1 MQIGLCPSCSHPYS
15 TQDVVT
21 YGVLKPRPARAGG
34 PLVEYRCEQCK
45 RIITLVPHGHSRYA
59 RPGEPPPPEASP
71 EDRRPPWEGQ
81 PPPSGD
87 APPTHEIPDPE
98 EPNAEDEPPGTEAE
112 SPARLPTRIEALKL
126 LDLGVDATAEQVE
139 EAYRR
144 LSLRCHPDKVAHLD
158 EDFQA
163 LATRKFRQLGAARDV
178 LLTALRAREGSP
190 D

>member
-1 MQIGLCPSCSHPYS
+1 MQIGLCPRCSHPYS

-45 RIITLVPHGHSRYA
+45 RIITLVPHGHGRYA
-59 RPGEPPPPEASP
+59 RPGEPPPPEAAP
-71 EDRRPPWEGQ
+71 EERRPPWGGQ
-81 PPPSGD
+81 PPQPEN
-87 APPTHEIPDPE
+87 APPTHEIPTPE
-98 EPNAEDEPPGTEAE
+98 EPEQNAAPSEPPREL
-112 SPARLPTRIEALKL
+112 PPTRVEALTV
-126 LDLGVDATAEQVE
+126 LDLDVSATAEDVE

-163 LATRKFRQLGAARDV
+163 LATQKFRRLGAARDV
-178 LLTALRAREGSP
+178 LLAALRATEGSP